1 MYFIRGL
8 TRLPYVLLKIIKE
21 IMKWMTTKTMM
32 MNDNDNFDRLDS
44 HNTINPKKSMVPEV
58 LQWGISII
66 IALIIALLIR
76 GFIFEI
82 VLVSG
87 SSMDDT
93 LADGQRLYVNK
104 VGYYISEPKRN
115 DVIIMIKEEGNLDKT
130 PLFQKVSILKKIIP
144 DFKETDYVKRI
155 IGVPGDIID
164 IKNGKVYR
172 NGEELVEPFSK
183 GKTYAKNILF
193 PVTIPENKYLVL
205 GDNRENSSDGREFGL
220 IDRSRIKGKAV
231 YVVLPLNNMKAINK

>member
-1 MYFIRGL
+1 
-8 TRLPYVLLKIIKE
+8 
-21 IMKWMTTKTMM
+21 MTTKTMM

-93 LADGQRLYVNK
+93 LANGQRLYVNK
-104 VGYYISEPKRN
+104 VSYYISEPKRN

-130 PLFQKVSILKKIIP
+130 LLFQKVSILKKIIP

-155 IGVPGDIID
+155 IGIPGDIID
-164 IKNGKVYR
+164 IKDGKVYR
-172 NGEELVEPFSK
+172 NGEELVEPYSI
-183 GKTYAKNILF
+183 GKTYAKILQF
-193 PVTIPENKYLVL
+193 PITIPENKYLVL

-231 YVVLPLNNMKAINK
+231 YVVLPLNNMKAIK

>member
-1 MYFIRGL
+1 MYYIRGL
-8 TRLPYVLLKIIKE
+8 TRLPYILLKIIKE
-21 IMKWMTTKTMM
+21 VMKLMPTKTMM

-44 HNTINPKKSMVPEV
+44 HNTISPKKSMVPEV

-87 SSMDDT
+87 RSMDDT

-115 DVIIMIKEEGNLDKT
+115 DVIIMIYEEGSLDKT
-130 PLFQKVSILKKIIP
+130 PLFQKVSILKK
-144 DFKETDYVKRI
+144 
-155 IGVPGDIID
+155 
-164 IKNGKVYR
+164 
-172 NGEELVEPFSK
+172 
-183 GKTYAKNILF
+183 
-193 PVTIPENKYLVL
+193 
-205 GDNRENSSDGREFGL
+205 
-220 IDRSRIKGKAV
+220 
-231 YVVLPLNNMKAINK
+231 

>member
-1 MYFIRGL
+1 MD
-8 TRLPYVLLKIIKE
+8 
-21 IMKWMTTKTMM
+21 
-32 MNDNDNFDRLDS
+32 DNDNFDRLDS
-44 HNTINPKKSMVPEV
+44 HNTISPKKSMVPEV

-93 LADGQRLYVNK
+93 LANGQRLYVNK
-104 VGYYISEPKRN
+104 VSYYISEPKRN
-115 DVIIMIKEEGNLDKT
+115 DVIIMIYEEGNLDKT
-130 PLFQKVSILKKIIP
+130 ALFQKVSILKKIIP

-172 NGEELVEPFSK
+172 NGEELVEPYSI
-183 GKTYAKNILF
+183 GKTYAKILQF
-193 PVTIPENKYLVL
+193 PITIPENKYLVL

-231 YVVLPLNNMKAINK
+231 YVILPLNNMKAINK

>member
-1 MYFIRGL
+1 MD
-8 TRLPYVLLKIIKE
+8 
-21 IMKWMTTKTMM
+21 
-32 MNDNDNFDRLDS
+32 DNDNFDRLDS
-44 HNTINPKKSMVPEV
+44 HNTISPKKSMVPEV

-104 VGYYISEPKRN
+104 VSYYISEPKRN
-115 DVIIMIKEEGNLDKT
+115 DVIIMIYEEGNLDKT
-130 PLFQKVSILKKIIP
+130 ALFQKVSILKKIIP

-172 NGEELVEPFSK
+172 NGEELVEPYIK
-183 GKTYAKNILF
+183 GITYPKNSTLIHF

>member
-1 MYFIRGL
+1 M
-8 TRLPYVLLKIIKE
+8 LPYVLLKIIKE

-32 MNDNDNFDRLDS
+32 MMNDNDNFDRLDS
-44 HNTINPKKSMVPEV
+44 HNTISPKKSMVPEV

-155 IGVPGDIID
+155 IGIPGDIID
-164 IKNGKVYR
+164 IKDGKVYR
-172 NGEELVEPFSK
+172 NGEELVEPYIK
-183 GKTYAKNILF
+183 GITYPKNSTLIKF
-193 PVTIPENKYLVL
+193 PITIPENKYLVL
-205 GDNRENSSDGREFGL
+205 GDNRENSFDGREFGL

-231 YVVLPLNNMKAINK
+231 YVVLPLNNMKTIK

>member
-8 TRLPYVLLKIIKE
+8 TRLPYVLLKIIIE

-44 HNTINPKKSMVPEV
+44 NNIISPKKSMIPEV
-58 LQWGISII
+58 LQWSISII

-87 SSMDDT
+87 RSMDDT

-104 VGYYISEPKRN
+104 VSYYISEPKRN

-155 IGVPGDIID
+155 IGIPGDIID
-164 IKNGKVYR
+164 IKDGKVYR
-172 NGEELVEPFSK
+172 NGEELVEPYSI
-183 GKTYAKNILF
+183 GKTYAKILQF
-193 PVTIPENKYLVL
+193 PITILENKYLVL

-220 IDRSRIKGKAV
+220 IDRTRIKGKAV
-231 YVVLPLNNMKAINK
+231 YVVLPLNNMKTIK